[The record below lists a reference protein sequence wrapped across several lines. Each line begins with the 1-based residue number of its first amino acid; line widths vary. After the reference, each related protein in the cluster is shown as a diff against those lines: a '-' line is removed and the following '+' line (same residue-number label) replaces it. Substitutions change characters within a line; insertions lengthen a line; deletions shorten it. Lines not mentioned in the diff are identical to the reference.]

1 MKMSLRLTLAVSFA
15 LLFIWLLFNQC
26 DKSYGYGIVNNSG
39 TSSEDSL
46 NIAIPCLDSLG
57 RPTACDTFL
66 VLVFKSGTNTVV
78 FRDSGTTAM
87 TGLDTVMI
95 KGRTF
100 YYYHRAVAD
109 IDGGGAIGQY
119 AIKIISITAVADLP
133 TEINKE
139 FQITN
144 AELSDALDSAGLGAI
159 HAVNIDDDSLG
170 GIKNKIYS
178 YLNES
183 ISGIDDDPWD
193 NAVRSLTATGLDAD
207 TSFANLQTVSA
218 GIKAKTDLLTFS
230 TGDSL
235 TKIDKSDLWGFG
247 VTVNDKTGFTLAPNG
262 LGADT
267 SFTNLQTVSAGI
279 KAKTDKLTFNAQ
291 DSLIVDYSNIPT
303 GGLTPAEHDTL
314 FKIRNYSYAVEETIR
329 VHAPHGNDW
338 GQGGGG
344 DGGTDTALIKIMN
357 NNNSWGAYYT
367 WNYTTRTLTS
377 GAGSGANSVVIRCKQ
392 SSDSTNIAGAQI
404 QVLDSIQNST
414 IGLLNSDSQGRAFF
428 ALNNGVYCVR
438 IHKPGWQFTVPE
450 TLRVSGNKD
459 TTYYAGAYSPG
470 SPPLPILC
478 RVYGWIYDI
487 NNQPVVGAKIEASI
501 KTIPLRYENVIIS
514 PYYKSTTTDDEGYW
528 YLDLY
533 PNSVLSPYD
542 TKYIFFIY
550 SPSGTILRIE
560 TTVPNQ
566 TSWELQW

>member
-1 MKMSLRLTLAVSFA
+1 MKKFLIFLAI
-15 LLFIWLLFNQC
+15 LLLPLILWIQIRTV
-26 DKSYGYGIVNNSG
+26 YGIDVEPKVVGSAATDSVFITFG
-39 TSSEDSL
+39 TIDTTYYPSVANADSL
-46 NIAIPCLDSLG
+46 IILIYPPDNDLPESLGEGGSIFNRTPGYYEYHRKAVNADGDLGVYRVMVVAWRGGAKRGIQTCNFTVTSAGTYYYGVIDSSRDDGIAI
-57 RPTACDTFL
+57 
-66 VLVFKSGTNTVV
+66 KS
-78 FRDSGTTAM
+78 
-87 TGLDTVMI
+87 
-95 KGRTF
+95 
-100 YYYHRAVAD
+100 
-109 IDGGGAIGQY
+109 
-119 AIKIISITAVADLP
+119 
-133 TEINKE
+133 
-139 FQITN
+139 
-144 AELSDALDSAGLGAI
+144 
-159 HAVNIDDDSLG
+159 
-170 GIKNKIYS
+170 
-178 YLNES
+178 
-183 ISGIDDDPWD
+183 
-193 NAVRSLTATGLDAD
+193 
-207 TSFANLQTVSA
+207 
-218 GIKAKTDLLTFS
+218 KTDLLAFTTRGVKS
-230 TGDSL
+230 AVKELDEDSL
-235 TKIDKSDLWGFG
+235 TGEALDLDGTTIGTVINVINKAGYKLASD
-247 VTVNDKTGFTLAPNG
+247 G
-262 LGADT
+262 LDADT

-314 FKIRNYSYAVEETIR
+314 FKIRNYSYAVEETIKA
-329 VHAPHGNDW
+329 HAPHGNDW

-344 DGGTDTALIKIMN
+344 SGETDTALIKIMN

-478 RVYGWIYDI
+478 RVYGWVYDI

-566 TSWELQW
+566 TSWELQF